1 MPPRLP
7 TEAKDRRETRVLIC
21 VASVPQIRGREEERD
36 AVKPRAAR
44 SARVQLALRVIG
56 ETALR
61 RLYPAT
67 DYRDVDKCFM
77 DDFRD
82 NDAYVACSLAL
93 SKGDVGFITRKF
105 VVV

>member
-1 MPPRLP
+1 VGG
-7 TEAKDRRETRVLIC
+7 RRER
-21 VASVPQIRGREEERD
+21 RGKTAR
-36 AVKPRAAR
+36 RAQR
-44 SARVQLALRVIG
+44 SQLALRVIG

-93 SKGDVGFITRKF
+93 SKGDVKLGFITRKF